1 MHSDFRFNMIR
12 INLLKKAERKSLNID
27 KLVNFFDDKAI
38 KDVSKDEIL
47 DQLEHLRSENYIYQ
61 VSENE
66 YRITDDGIKEINEV
80 KKAIKKF

>member
-47 DQLEHLRSENYIYQ
+47 EQLEHLRSENYIYQ

>member
-1 MHSDFRFNMIR
+1 MHSDFRFNLIR

-38 KDVSKDEIL
+38 KNVSKDEIL
-47 DQLEHLRSENYIYQ
+47 DQLEHLRSENYLYQ

-80 KKAIKKF
+80 KKAIEKF